1 MCVGLDL
8 ASVRSRG
15 FSNGRL
21 ERKLGRPNVGDGAP
35 NAPSQ
40 RNVRLPKRGNAGKSL
55 LKGRKRDGVP
65 HALDDAPGGGIS
77 QPIDSEEKAKN

>member
-1 MCVGLDL
+1 MTGAGRGL
-8 ASVRSRG
+8 AG
-15 FSNGRL
+15 
-21 ERKLGRPNVGDGAP
+21 NVGDGAP

-40 RNVRLPKRGNAGKSL
+40 WTVRLSKRGNANKSL

>member
-1 MCVGLDL
+1 MMCVVVTGPRLKQPGFFSGGRRAQRAIAAERSL
-8 ASVRSRG
+8 AKKGQANRS
-15 FSNGRL
+15 S
-21 ERKLGRPNVGDGAP
+21 
-35 NAPSQ
+35 
-40 RNVRLPKRGNAGKSL
+40 